1 MEQGVTGW
9 VDGQGGGRQRLRQ
22 DLKERLLTPGAFVC
36 AEPFSL
42 SFVIK
47 TIATFHSKTTE

>member
-9 VDGQGGGRQRLRQ
+9 IDGQGGGGQRLRQ

-47 TIATFHSKTTE
+47 TIATFYSKTTE